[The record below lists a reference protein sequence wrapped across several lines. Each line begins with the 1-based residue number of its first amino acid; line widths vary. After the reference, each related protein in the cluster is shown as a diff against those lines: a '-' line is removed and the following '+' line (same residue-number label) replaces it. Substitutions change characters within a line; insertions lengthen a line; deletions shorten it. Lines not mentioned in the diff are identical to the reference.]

1 MSHLDEH
8 PYVRAVAG
16 HTAVHYGNEQAVE
29 CGAEP
34 PFHYSHRPED
44 VTCRTCRG
52 WLPLVAPNHPAPVTQ
67 EPK

>member
-1 MSHLDEH
+1 MSEH

-16 HTAVHYGNEQAVE
+16 HTAVHYGNERAVE

-34 PFHYSHRPED
+34 PFRYSHRPED

-52 WLPLVAPNHPAPVTQ
+52 WLPIVAGDAWAPKP
-67 EPK
+67 EPES